1 VWTAVLVLLGGC
13 ALPNCSPKTTTG
25 SSTPATTPSASA
37 SSPTATASPSAA
49 ATPSEAPSPT
59 PSPSPP
65 PLVIT
70 RQSLPLHIG
79 EVAIAY
85 TPATLGAG
93 GGTPPYTWSIG
104 GGALPAGLSLSS
116 GGSIS
121 GTPTAAGT
129 ANFALLL
136 KDSAGVAAG
145 CAASINILPA
155 LTATGLCTKQC
166 SVEMGCLTVC
176 GGFGGVSGGVQPYVF
191 SLTQGSLPTGM
202 TLSGLALTGAF
213 PVTTSSPTAA
223 AGPVLYSFTVGV
235 TDALGA
241 ASSVNAA
248 FGAYPHIA
256 MQGGTIGVSP
266 QALCFWTGAPSDPGC
281 TVQFPYIQGTPN
293 AGTIKAAAAWTT
305 YTCAVAPPLPTVT
318 AANGQVTVAVPSGG
332 STCNGWSGTLSVVL
346 TNQDPCAPG
355 PVYCSST
362 AALIDITQQAS

>member
-25 SSTPATTPSASA
+25 SNTPATTPTP
-37 SSPTATASPSAA
+37 SPTPTDGGSTATASPTGA

-85 TPATLGAG
+85 TPATLGAA

-104 GGALPAGLSLSS
+104 GGALPAGLGLSS

-121 GTPTAAGT
+121 GTPTTAGT

-136 KDSAGVAAG
+136 KDSAGAAAG
-145 CAASINILPA
+145 YAASINILPA

-166 SVEMGCLTVC
+166 SVEAGCLTVC
-176 GGFGGVSGGVQPYVF
+176 GVFGQVGGGVQPYSYQLASGALPAGMALSGM
-191 SLTQGSLPTGM
+191 SLTGTFPAPPPT
-202 TLSGLALTGAF
+202 
-213 PVTTSSPTAA
+213 TAQ
-223 AGPVLYSFTVGV
+223 VSYSFTVAV
-235 TDALGA
+235 MDALGA
-241 ASSVNAA
+241 TGSVNAA
-248 FGAYPHIA
+248 FGVYPHIL
-256 MQGGTIGVSP
+256 MQGGTIPVNLQVPCSY
-266 QALCFWTGAPSDPGC
+266 LGAPDPGC
-281 TVQFPYIQGTPN
+281 IAQFPYFGGTPN
-293 AGTIKAAAAWTT
+293 AGTIKATATWTT
-305 YTCAVAPPLPTVT
+305 YTCTAGPPPLPTVT
-318 AANGQVTVAVPSGG
+318 ASNGQVTVAVPNGG
-332 STCNGWSGTLSVVL
+332 SCSNGWSGTLSVVL

-362 AALIDITQQAS
+362 PAVINITQLTS